1 MNNPASP
8 KERNLLKGSMRRVF
22 ARSELR
28 RAALE
33 RNAIEHSDPKRP
45 RVTKWVWCDCC
56 GEVFP
61 RYLAQVDHIMPL
73 VPLDKTLED
82 MSWDEVVDRLWCSI
96 DNLSVLQLTCH
107 KQKSKIERVERSK
120 LKKQRSQK

>member
-1 MNNPASP
+1 M
-8 KERNLLKGSMRRVF
+8 KGSMRRVF

-28 RAALE
+28 KAALD

-61 RYLAQVDHIMPL
+61 RYLAQVDHREPL

-82 MSWDEVVDRLWCSI
+82 MTWDEVVDRLWCSI
-96 DNLSVLQLTCH
+96 DNLSILSLQHH
-107 KQKSKIERVERSK
+107 KIKSKLERVERK
-120 LKKQRSQK
+120 RLRKK